1 MANNSMAPFQ
11 VPLLTKD
18 NYHNW
23 SVRMKTLIGC
33 YDAWEVVEKGIGEH
47 EDEANLTNAQR
58 EALKETRKKDKKA
71 PSSVKP
77 WMIAH
82 LRRLQMRQ
90 HQKMHGRF
98 CIIFIEELIK

>member
-33 YDAWEVVEKGIGEH
+33 YDAWEVVERGIDELG
-47 EDEANLTNAQR
+47 DEANLTNTQR

-71 PSSVKP
+71 LTL
-77 WMIAH
+77 I
-82 LRRLQMRQ
+82 
-90 HQKMHGRF
+90 HQALDDSTFEKVVYA
-98 CIIFIEELIK
+98 CPTN

>member
-1 MANNSMAPFQ
+1 MANNLMAPFQ

-47 EDEANLTNAQR
+47 EDEANLTYAQR

-71 PSSVKP
+71 PSYVKP

-82 LRRLQMRQ
+82 LRRGVDKVKKVGLQCNIPHRPTE
-90 HQKMHGRF
+90 K
-98 CIIFIEELIK
+98 E